1 MFVSCRSLNLK
12 RNSSSWSRPVA
23 YSTGVAKSWGAQ
35 RRKRVNVPRL
45 RERDYVNFVSRAF
58 EQTIGGEIPT
68 RGSKKKKKIKS
79 WADRFRFCGWTK
91 RERER
96 RDRKDREIVKSKII
110 NCLPEFRWLI
120 PAVKYSRARTIR
132 WNEEGKIK
140 KEKIK
145 EREREGGMKKWTR
158 MQRFNGWFFHDP
170 EK

>member
-1 MFVSCRSLNLK
+1 MGGPLPIL
-12 RNSSSWSRPVA
+12 
-23 YSTGVAKSWGAQ
+23 
-35 RRKRVNVPRL
+35 RL
-45 RERDYVNFVSRAF
+45 SE
-58 EQTIGGEIPT
+58 E
-68 RGSKKKKKIKS
+68 
-79 WADRFRFCGWTK
+79 

-145 EREREGGMKKWTR
+145 EKEREREGWKSEHACSVSTVDFSTILKNKRKAQGIRVNIRCFATWKTCVRGSSREGMRDEDEGRDIGARPKCY
-158 MQRFNGWFFHDP
+158 
-170 EK
+170 